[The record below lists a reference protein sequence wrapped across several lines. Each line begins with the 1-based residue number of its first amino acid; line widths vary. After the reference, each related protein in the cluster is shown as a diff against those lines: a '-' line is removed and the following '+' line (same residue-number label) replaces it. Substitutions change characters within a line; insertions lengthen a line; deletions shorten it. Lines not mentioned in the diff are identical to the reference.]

1 MSKAWETY
9 ESEKRIEGFS
19 LRTLKAYRLQAAL
32 LTRYFEDVDIESLT
46 TKRVLGKI

>member
-19 LRTLKAYRLQAAL
+19 LQTLKAYRLQAAL
-32 LTRYFEDVDIESLT
+32 LTRYFVILLSTSIYISL
-46 TKRVLGKI
+46 